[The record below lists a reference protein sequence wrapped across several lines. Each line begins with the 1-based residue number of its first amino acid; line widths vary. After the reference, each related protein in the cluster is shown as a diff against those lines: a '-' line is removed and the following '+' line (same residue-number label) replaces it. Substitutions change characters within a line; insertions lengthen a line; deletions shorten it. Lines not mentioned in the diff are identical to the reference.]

1 MNPNPEIYG
10 SPDTW
15 INNYYFG
22 GTTISGSN
30 ILKCSR
36 AKLAVW
42 DRTHSDWTYGRT
54 QLRAGVDDGIFEKN
68 KPIDKSICP
77 NGFQTSVSHIG
88 KIGVFVNRN
97 PVNFP
102 DDDAPVMAT
111 LINHDLNQPVSN
123 WCFFESRRPN
133 QTSAAYALDLH
144 PNIIDCGQRSLTVWS
159 PDAIYDAN
167 DNAKL
172 NGNFYIA
179 PFTSYQSRSILLRV
193 MVATITGRNA
203 YGYPSGITQRTLE
216 DWKNNY
222 SDVPICGAS
231 LRICYADGNTN
242 LSRMSYTFGSMDS
255 YTGASAMFLDE
266 IDCGSNEYVINDYKF
281 LWYGM
286 FGSSS
291 SPVISLFRP
300 SGGNLVY
307 NRQFADSEFFFL
319 TCYGIFQGAEQKG
332 LKRFTSGSTAGAVW
346 QEVPYSDDTYDK
358 LMSMAAL
365 FGCPF
370 TPTSKNQFPHEFTDS
385 DLCLPIIDDN
395 GITHGEYTRGSENAD
410 NPFIELDSVRD
421 KDYKPGADVD
431 PNTYS
436 NTTGFNSLSGGATA
450 TIKYVLDSSNVRQL
464 LTDLWTISHNIA
476 GADYENYDYKI
487 LDSFLVSNP
496 IDSIVSIKRFPFE
509 IPHTFSTQKTNVC
522 LGKNTG
528 SAQGYVTHNVFNSVV
543 FSGVEIYPKFGN
555 SFLDYAPYTEYE
567 LYIPFCGT
575 VKLNAGD
582 ILGHTL
588 NCRLQIDLTTG
599 ACVAYIMADNLV
611 IETASGVV
619 SCELQV
625 AGTDS
630 ATVDSAIQN
639 AVINHIGAR
648 TNKEIAMLSPL
659 TFGGLLSAVS
669 NPVKTSGAM
678 ENANNEISRA
688 DYNLTHI
695 QTPVHSMGSAGGL
708 TGWIQEFNARL
719 IIYYP
724 EGEAIDSSAP
734 VSSTSPHLADLTAY
748 AHNVGF
754 ACVMNGTVSEFH
766 GKTVGNIDTS
776 SIVGATEEERAQIKA
791 LFAQGVWLP

>member
-1 MNPNPEIYG
+1 MNPNAEVYG
-10 SPDTW
+10 APSTWDFSYINGGLTTDAAKALKIQKAKVPRWDYDPDNTGYWNSQLRSGITEGKLTKNVPIDRTICAVGMGRDCPFAEMGYFRRTVNEGVAEDVALNSIVHVGTGIVNGFLWEMRANSGTYGNYNLLSAGGGQNDEKQLTYRTW
-15 INNYYFG
+15 APSSENVVNSANQNGNYYIAPYTYYQLKTFIASIQVYVCNSADIPEDPADITQVPTATWRSLDSWKNDYPDHKIIGLRVVFARANQILDSG
-22 GTTISGSN
+22 GRITYTRPSPPSAYSYSVPCGYG
-30 ILKCSR
+30 ILDEIEFDEEEHYKE
-36 AKLAVW
+36 
-42 DRTHSDWTYGRT
+42 Y
-54 QLRAGVDDGIFEKN
+54 
-68 KPIDKSICP
+68 
-77 NGFQTSVSHIG
+77 
-88 KIGVFVNRN
+88 
-97 PVNFP
+97 
-102 DDDAPVMAT
+102 M
-111 LINHDLNQPVSN
+111 
-123 WCFFESRRPN
+123 
-133 QTSAAYALDLH
+133 YALFADGAGWSTVIFK
-144 PNIIDCGQRSLTVWS
+144 PFTDTVWS
-159 PDAIYDAN
+159 SAIHR
-167 DNAKL
+167 
-172 NGNFYIA
+172 IA
-179 PFTSYQSRSILLRV
+179 F
-193 MVATITGRNA
+193 
-203 YGYPSGITQRTLE
+203 
-216 DWKNNY
+216 
-222 SDVPICGAS
+222 
-231 LRICYADGNTN
+231 
-242 LSRMSYTFGSMDS
+242 F
-255 YTGASAMFLDE
+255 
-266 IDCGSNEYVINDYKF
+266 
-281 LWYGM
+281 GM
-286 FGSSS
+286 FNVFST
-291 SPVISLFRP
+291 
-300 SGGNLVY
+300 Y
-307 NRQFADSEFFFL
+307 
-319 TCYGIFQGAEQKG
+319 
-332 LKRFTSGSTAGAVW
+332 LKYLPGAVW
-346 QEVPYSDDTYDK
+346 YQIPYSEEIYEDICHAVAT
-358 LMSMAAL
+358 
-365 FGCPF
+365 FGF
-370 TPTSKNQFPHEFTDS
+370 IFVTDS
-385 DLCLPIIDDN
+385 TLTLPTAMNTNNICFPIITDAGIAN
-395 GITHGEYTRGSENAD
+395 GDYTRGEDNLTNDLYNA
-410 NPFIELDSVRD
+410 DSVRD
-421 KDYKPGADVD
+421 KNYDPVVPVD
-431 PNTYS
+431 PNNYS
-436 NTTGFNSLSGGATA
+436 NTTGFNSLSGGASA

-476 GADYENYDYKI
+476 GADYEKYDYKI

-543 FSGVEIYPKFGN
+543 FSGVQIFPKFGN

-588 NCRLQIDLTTG
+588 NCRLHIDLSTG

>member
-1 MNPNPEIYG
+1 MNTFADAE
-10 SPDTW
+10 
-15 INNYYFG
+15 
-22 GTTISGSN
+22 
-30 ILKCSR
+30 LK
-36 AKLAVW
+36 
-42 DRTHSDWTYGRT
+42 
-54 QLRAGVDDGIFEKN
+54 
-68 KPIDKSICP
+68 
-77 NGFQTSVSHIG
+77 SV
-88 KIGVFVNRN
+88 
-97 PVNFP
+97 
-102 DDDAPVMAT
+102 
-111 LINHDLNQPVSN
+111 
-123 WCFFESRRPN
+123 RR
-133 QTSAAYALDLH
+133 
-144 PNIIDCGQRSLTVWS
+144 
-159 PDAIYDAN
+159 
-167 DNAKL
+167 
-172 NGNFYIA
+172 
-179 PFTSYQSRSILLRV
+179 
-193 MVATITGRNA
+193 
-203 YGYPSGITQRTLE
+203 
-216 DWKNNY
+216 
-222 SDVPICGAS
+222 
-231 LRICYADGNTN
+231 
-242 LSRMSYTFGSMDS
+242 
-255 YTGASAMFLDE
+255 
-266 IDCGSNEYVINDYKF
+266 
-281 LWYGM
+281 
-286 FGSSS
+286 SSS
-291 SPVISLFRP
+291 
-300 SGGNLVY
+300 
-307 NRQFADSEFFFL
+307 DSHL
-319 TCYGIFQGAEQKG
+319 GK
-332 LKRFTSGSTAGAVW
+332 VW
-346 QEVPYSDDTYDK
+346 QEIPYSDSTYDTI
-358 LMSMAAL
+358 MSMAAL

-370 TPTSKNQFPHEFTDS
+370 TPTSKLSFNNAFTDS

-395 GITHGEYTRGSENAD
+395 GITHGEYTRGSGNTS
-410 NPFIELDSVRD
+410 NPFINLDNVRD
-421 KDYKPGADVD
+421 KDYKPGAEVD
-431 PNTYS
+431 PNSYS
-436 NTTGFNSLSGGATA
+436 NITGFNSIAAGASA

-464 LTDLWTISHNIA
+464 LTDLWTISHTIA
-476 GADYENYDYKI
+476 GVDYEKFDYKI

-528 SAQGYVTHNVFNSVV
+528 SSQGYITHNVFNTVV
-543 FSGVEIYPKFGN
+543 FSGVKIYPKFGN

-582 ILGHTL
+582 ILDHTL

-599 ACVAYIMADNLV
+599 SCTAYILADDLV
-611 IETASGVV
+611 IETVSGVV

-695 QTPVHSMGSAGGL
+695 QTPVHSMGNAGGL
-708 TGWIQEFNARL
+708 TGWYQEFNARL

>member
-1 MNPNPEIYG
+1 MANPKESIWG
-10 SPDTW
+10 ASSTW
-15 INNYYFG
+15 IYSKKQAG
-22 GTTISGSN
+22 LETTA
-30 ILKCSR
+30 
-36 AKLAVW
+36 AKLGNF
-42 DRTHSDWTYGRT
+42 DKPRTANFGTGSSADYEGA
-54 QLRAGVDDGIFEKN
+54 LVRAINVAHTMTLNQYLDE
-68 KPIDKSICP
+68 SICP
-77 NGFQTSVSHIG
+77 CGQAPDVSPFG
-88 KIGVFVNRN
+88 KVALMNENKNFSPTPSSIYTTDK
-97 PVNFP
+97 PVNWFFADIP
-102 DDDAPVMAT
+102 ANISFTPYVFYRDYGRLKYQQFAPKAFTTV
-111 LINHDLNQPVSN
+111 N
-123 WCFFESRRPN
+123 
-133 QTSAAYALDLH
+133 SAIAPMNLVPYVKWGL
-144 PNIIDCGQRSLTVWS
+144 RSLVLSIEVGIT
-159 PDAIYDAN
+159 AN
-167 DNAKL
+167 AN
-172 NGNFYIA
+172 N
-179 PFTSYQSRSILLRV
+179 P
-193 MVATITGRNA
+193 ITGA
-203 YGYPSGITQRTLE
+203 QTWVTLD

-222 SDVPICGAS
+222 SSTHYVNGMRLFVRGCTAINSTTLKLTYNNERNISTGQRGA
-231 LRICYADGNTN
+231 LAILNKFNILNDGANVDTQFLALNRIGFSCAYIFDKTPR
-242 LSRMSYTFGSMDS
+242 LF
-255 YTGASAMFLDE
+255 
-266 IDCGSNEYVINDYKF
+266 NE
-281 LWYGM
+281 G
-286 FGSSS
+286 GSSGANDRAFM
-291 SPVISLFRP
+291 PAYHYFENQTIEFYRE
-300 SGGNLVY
+300 
-307 NRQFADSEFFFL
+307 DS
-319 TCYGIFQGAEQKG
+319 TTGYYYYKI
-332 LKRFTSGSTAGAVW
+332 
-346 QEVPYSDDTYDK
+346 PYSESNYNK
-358 LMSMAAL
+358 FMQIAAL
-365 FGCPF
+365 FGCFF
-370 TPTSKNQFPHEFTDS
+370 TPTNKYVFDYDMLDTD
-385 DLCLPIIDDN
+385 LYLPIIDEN
-395 GITHGEYTRGSENAD
+395 GVAHGQYTKGAD
-410 NPFIELDSVRD
+410 NANNSLYTKNSIRD
-421 KDYKPGADVD
+421 IDYDPDAPPSPVD

-436 NTTGFNSLSGGATA
+436 NTTGFNSLSSGASA

-464 LTDLWTISHNIA
+464 LTDLWTISHTIA

-496 IDSIVSIKRFPFE
+496 IDSIVSLKRFPFD
-509 IPHTFSTQKTNVC
+509 IPHTFSSQKTNVC

-528 SAQGYVTHNVFNSVV
+528 SSQGYVTHNVFNTVV
-543 FSGVEIYPKFGN
+543 FSGIPVYAKFGN

-567 LYIPFCGT
+567 LYIPFCGS

-599 ACVAYIMADNLV
+599 SCTAYILADDLV
-611 IETASGVV
+611 IETATGVV

-695 QTPVHSMGSAGGL
+695 QTPVHAMGNAGGL
-708 TGWIQEFNARL
+708 TGWYQEFNARL

-734 VSSTSPHLADLTAY
+734 VSSTYPKLADLTDY

>member
-1 MNPNPEIYG
+1 MNPNPEVYG
-10 SPDTW
+10 APETW
-15 INNYYFG
+15 QNNFILG
-22 GTTISGSN
+22 GATTAGVENVKAS
-30 ILKCSR
+30 K
-36 AKLAVW
+36 AKVAKWNVEG
-42 DRTHSDWTYGRT
+42 WTIGT
-54 QLRAGVDDGIFEKN
+54 SQLRAAILNN
-68 KPIDKSICP
+68 KITANQPIDKSICP
-77 NGFQTSVSHIG
+77 CGQDIRFSHLNQ
-88 KIGVFVNRN
+88 IGVFVSRN
-97 PVNFP
+97 LTEYP
-102 DDDAPVMAT
+102 DEDIQYIT
-111 LINHDLNQPVSN
+111 LINRMNNNDKPVN
-123 WCFFESRRPN
+123 WCFFETRRPGSGASAKF
-133 QTSAAYALDLH
+133 QTPYRLDMSVNEY
-144 PNIIDCGQRSLTVWS
+144 PYTVWAPGS
-159 PDAIYDAN
+159 DFDSSVSS
-167 DNAKL
+167 KQ
-172 NGNFYIA
+172 NGNYYVS
-179 PFTSYQSRSILLRV
+179 PLVSYQSRSILLRAEV
-193 MVATITGRNA
+193 GYISTRYTDTSPNGVTWISLDEWKNSYNTQIIAGIRLRIFKVNTASISQIKYNAPSINTYDFSGAMILDPITPGTTEYSLQPTFYHFGFMGMGQTGQITLLPIITGLSN
-203 YGYPSGITQRTLE
+203 QRQ
-216 DWKNNY
+216 
-222 SDVPICGAS
+222 
-231 LRICYADGNTN
+231 
-242 LSRMSYTFGSMDS
+242 
-255 YTGASAMFLDE
+255 
-266 IDCGSNEYVINDYKF
+266 SNEYI
-281 LWYGM
+281 YGFM
-286 FGSSS
+286 PCMNTFESSELKTVRRSSS
-291 SPVISLFRP
+291 
-300 SGGNLVY
+300 
-307 NRQFADSEFFFL
+307 DSHL
-319 TCYGIFQGAEQKG
+319 GK
-332 LKRFTSGSTAGAVW
+332 VW
-346 QEVPYSDDTYDK
+346 QEIPYSEDTYDK
-358 LMSMAAL
+358 IMSMTAL

-370 TPTSKNQFPHEFTDS
+370 TPSNTLTFDTAFTDP
-385 DLCLPIIDDN
+385 DLCLPVIDDN
-395 GITHGEYTRGSENAD
+395 GITHGEYTRGSGNTN
-410 NPFIELDSVRD
+410 NPFINLDNVRD

-436 NTTGFNSLSGGATA
+436 NTTGFNSLSGGASA

-528 SAQGYVTHNVFNSVV
+528 SAQGYVTHNVFNSVI

-588 NCRLQIDLTTG
+588 NCRLHIDLATG
-599 ACVAYIMADNLV
+599 TCVAYIMADDLV

-630 ATVDSAIQN
+630 ATVDSNIQN
-639 AVINHIGAR
+639 AVLNHIGAR

-695 QTPVHSMGSAGGL
+695 QTPVHSMGNAGGL

-734 VSSTSPHLADLTAY
+734 VSATSPHLSDLTAY

>member
-1 MNPNPEIYG
+1 MNPNPEVYG
-10 SPDTW
+10 APETWQTCKYFPWTGTSEPD
-15 INNYYFG
+15 INLTKPKIPNFDNG
-22 GTTISGSN
+22 NGSLGAGNTAGKTILN
-30 ILKCSR
+30 I
-36 AKLAVW
+36 
-42 DRTHSDWTYGRT
+42 
-54 QLRAGVDDGIFEKN
+54 
-68 KPIDKSICP
+68 PIDKTLCPCGQDNTASCLGDISIFQNAQDVDGNKQPSIITPESNISNWFIYDGTAQQADFSNQGGENSRNYTAYKYQMWSPEGEEGTTHP
-77 NGFQTSVSHIG
+77 NMNLKINPFLDWGTRSLLLQIKVQCITGYDSQNKPQTSWRYL
-88 KIGVFVNRN
+88 K
-97 PVNFP
+97 
-102 DDDAPVMAT
+102 D
-111 LINHDLNQPVSN
+111 
-123 WCFFESRRPN
+123 W
-133 QTSAAYALDLH
+133 
-144 PNIIDCGQRSLTVWS
+144 
-159 PDAIYDAN
+159 YD
-167 DNAKL
+167 
-172 NGNFYIA
+172 
-179 PFTSYQSRSILLRV
+179 
-193 MVATITGRNA
+193 
-203 YGYPSGITQRTLE
+203 
-216 DWKNNY
+216 NY
-222 SDVPICGAS
+222 DQQPICGVSFIVHGRGSVTGSTITYRQTKGANNNFCGIGILDKIDNITDYYRFNRRAYTDS
-231 LRICYADGNTN
+231 ICEFRPFQYLRANYYSSSNITVVMFGIHRFDTMSIEAVVDTNTQSGWSVWAEVPCFEAHYN
-242 LSRMSYTFGSMDS
+242 TILKWAACFGLPFTDKEKYTFNAN
-255 YTGASAMFLDE
+255 YLDE
-266 IDCGSNEYVINDYKF
+266 
-281 LWYGM
+281 
-286 FGSSS
+286 
-291 SPVISLFRP
+291 
-300 SGGNLVY
+300 
-307 NRQFADSEFFFL
+307 
-319 TCYGIFQGAEQKG
+319 
-332 LKRFTSGSTAGAVW
+332 
-346 QEVPYSDDTYDK
+346 
-358 LMSMAAL
+358 
-365 FGCPF
+365 
-370 TPTSKNQFPHEFTDS
+370 
-385 DLCLPIIDDN
+385 DLYLPIIDDN
-395 GITHGEYTRGSENAD
+395 GITHGEYTKGAD
-410 NPFIELDSVRD
+410 NANNDYIDLDSIRD
-421 KDYKPGADVD
+421 KNYNPDANKD

-436 NTTGFNSLSGGATA
+436 NTTGFNSIAAGASA

-464 LTDLWTISHNIA
+464 LTDLWTISHTIA
-476 GADYENYDYKI
+476 GVDYENYDYKI

-528 SAQGYVTHNVFNSVV
+528 SSQGYVTHNVFNTVI
-543 FSGVEIYPKFGN
+543 FSGVQIFPKFGN

-582 ILGHTL
+582 ILDHTL

-599 ACVAYIMADNLV
+599 SCTAYILADDLV

-695 QTPVHSMGSAGGL
+695 QTPVHSMGNAGGL
-708 TGWIQEFNARL
+708 TGWYQEFNARL

-754 ACVMNGTVSEFH
+754 ACVLNGTVSEFH

>member
-1 MNPNPEIYG
+1 MQVNTNKWG
-10 SPDTW
+10 QSDTW
-15 INNYYFG
+15 TVATALTPSSGAIDDTNLFYYHGIFNSLGDYVDNNIFEYGTVIDDTICYGAHAATEKMPLADVEYINYNGVPVGEQKNDAGWFLSYKTSSAANLPYYDAYVLISQMGSTTIQGELSRCYRWCPAGLAQDTTHNPRPTNYHQELAPIVQFSPRSAFYVIMVELITLDHRTRTTITLKELKDNFSTYAGTYYISRAYMIPYTYRGRNVNTPTQFNDYAAFSSRYFG
-22 GTTISGSN
+22 ASMINGISFETGEVISYYQTVGRGGSLPIIGVSYTEKLDSTHYGTRVFKRQSSGVNEFYVPVYSRNKVSTIST
-30 ILKCSR
+30 I
-36 AKLAVW
+36 
-42 DRTHSDWTYGRT
+42 HYGT
-54 QLRAGVDDGIFEKN
+54 ANENYMAYVETDVYIGVVDDIIRG
-68 KPIDKSICP
+68 
-77 NGFQTSVSHIG
+77 
-88 KIGVFVNRN
+88 
-97 PVNFP
+97 
-102 DDDAPVMAT
+102 A
-111 LINHDLNQPVSN
+111 
-123 WCFFESRRPN
+123 
-133 QTSAAYALDLH
+133 AAYGL
-144 PNIIDCGQRSLTVWS
+144 
-159 PDAIYDAN
+159 
-167 DNAKL
+167 
-172 NGNFYIA
+172 F
-179 PFTSYQSRSILLRV
+179 FT
-193 MVATITGRNA
+193 
-203 YGYPSGITQRTLE
+203 
-216 DWKNNY
+216 
-222 SDVPICGAS
+222 
-231 LRICYADGNTN
+231 
-242 LSRMSYTFGSMDS
+242 
-255 YTGASAMFLDE
+255 
-266 IDCGSNEYVINDYKF
+266 
-281 LWYGM
+281 
-286 FGSSS
+286 
-291 SPVISLFRP
+291 
-300 SGGNLVY
+300 
-307 NRQFADSEFFFL
+307 
-319 TCYGIFQGAEQKG
+319 
-332 LKRFTSGSTAGAVW
+332 
-346 QEVPYSDDTYDK
+346 DDTYNDII
-358 LMSMAAL
+358 
-365 FGCPF
+365 
-370 TPTSKNQFPHEFTDS
+370 S
-385 DLCLPIIDDN
+385 DTTNEQRWINENMYLGVLDEN
-395 GITHGEYTRGSENAD
+395 GVGHGEYTKGIYNIT
-410 NPFIELDSVRD
+410 NPIFNYDTSQDSNYNPK
-421 KDYKPGADVD
+421 KDID

-436 NTTGFNSLSGGATA
+436 NTTGFNSIAAGASA
-450 TIKYVLDSSNVRQL
+450 TIKYVLDASNVRQL
-464 LTDLWTISHNIA
+464 LTDLWTISHTIA
-476 GADYENYDYKI
+476 GVDYENYDYKI

-528 SAQGYVTHNVFNSVV
+528 SSQGYVTHNVFNTVV
-543 FSGVEIYPKFGN
+543 FSGVKIFPKFGN

-582 ILGHTL
+582 ILDHTL

-599 ACVAYIMADNLV
+599 SCTAYILADDLV

-625 AGTDS
+625 TGTDS

-695 QTPVHSMGSAGGL
+695 QTPVHSMGNAGGL
-708 TGWIQEFNARL
+708 TGWYQEFNARL

-754 ACVMNGTVSEFH
+754 ACVLNGTVSDFH

>member
-1 MNPNPEIYG
+1 MNPNSEVYGAPSTWQYSFINGGLTTEAAKALKIQKAKVPTWDWDDNPGYWTSQLREGIVAQKITQNVPIDKTVCAVGMGRDCPFATMGYFRRRADTETPSDVMLNSIASVGSGGVINGFLWEMRDESSYGVYNLLSAGGGQIDEKQMEFRCWAPESNSIRNTNKQNGNYFIAPYTYYQLKTFIA
-10 SPDTW
+10 SVEVNVCNSADVPDDP
-15 INNYYFG
+15 
-22 GTTISGSN
+22 TISGVVPQATW
-30 ILKCSR
+30 R
-36 AKLAVW
+36 
-42 DRTHSDWTYGRT
+42 
-54 QLRAGVDDGIFEKN
+54 
-68 KPIDKSICP
+68 PIDTWKNSYSTHKIT
-77 NGFQTSVSHIG
+77 GF
-88 KIGVFVNRN
+88 RL
-97 PVNFP
+97 NF
-102 DDDAPVMAT
+102 A
-111 LINHDLNQPVSN
+111 
-123 WCFFESRRPN
+123 R
-133 QTSAAYALDLH
+133 
-144 PNIIDCGQRSLTVWS
+144 
-159 PDAIYDAN
+159 AN
-167 DNAKL
+167 
-172 NGNFYIA
+172 
-179 PFTSYQSRSILLRV
+179 SILDSGGR
-193 MVATITGRNA
+193 ITYSRPA
-203 YGYPSGITQRTLE
+203 PPS
-216 DWKNNY
+216 
-222 SDVPICGAS
+222 
-231 LRICYADGNTN
+231 
-242 LSRMSYTFGSMDS
+242 SYTYSVPCGFGL
-255 YTGASAMFLDE
+255 LDE
-266 IDCGSNEYVINDYKF
+266 IQFDDEYDYKR
-281 LWYGM
+281 YM
-286 FGSSS
+286 YA
-291 SPVISLFRP
+291 LFNDSA
-300 SGGNLVY
+300 SGGSWNTV
-307 NRQFADSEFFFL
+307 
-319 TCYGIFQGAEQKG
+319 IFKPFTDTVWTSSVHRVAFMGMYDIFNG
-332 LKRFTSGSTAGAVW
+332 DLKYLPSAVW
-346 QEVPYSDDTYDK
+346 YQIDYSDDVYEK
-358 LMSMAAL
+358 LCRAAAT
-365 FGCPF
+365 FGFIFVTDGTLTLPSAMNTDNIC
-370 TPTSKNQFPHEFTDS
+370 FPVITEG
-385 DLCLPIIDDN
+385 
-395 GITHGEYTRGSENAD
+395 GIAHGDYTRGEDNLSNDIYNA
-410 NPFIELDSVRD
+410 DSVRD
-421 KDYKPGADVD
+421 KNYDPSVPVD
-431 PNTYS
+431 PNNYS
-436 NTTGFNSLSGGATA
+436 NTTGFNSLSGGASA

-487 LDSFLVSNP
+487 LDSFLVSSP

-543 FSGVEIYPKFGN
+543 FSGVQIFPKFGN

-754 ACVMNGTVSEFH
+754 ACVLNGTVSEFH

>member
-1 MNPNPEIYG
+1 MGINYDVYGQPETWQNCYYG
-10 SPDTW
+10 
-15 INNYYFG
+15 G
-22 GTTISGSN
+22 GLSTVLATL
-30 ILKCSR
+30 LKASR
-36 AKLAVW
+36 AKIPTW
-42 DRTHSDWTYGRT
+42 KETNPDWTFGSG
-54 QLRAGVDDGIFEKN
+54 QLRSGINDHKLVYHE
-68 KPIDKSICP
+68 PIDKSICTVGMDP
-77 NGFQTSVSHIG
+77 TTSPFKSFAVWGNYPEVHTYMIGTAELGEEGYANSIFWFEANCVATGFTGVYGNNAFSKWRMPLENLDKRVYAPQGNNGDTNTTQ
-88 KIGVFVNRN
+88 
-97 PVNFP
+97 
-102 DDDAPVMAT
+102 
-111 LINHDLNQPVSN
+111 
-123 WCFFESRRPN
+123 
-133 QTSAAYALDLH
+133 
-144 PNIIDCGQRSLTVWS
+144 
-159 PDAIYDAN
+159 
-167 DNAKL
+167 
-172 NGNFYIA
+172 NGNFFIA
-179 PFTSYQSRSILLRV
+179 PFTEFGARAFILQILV
-193 MVATITGRNA
+193 YVQTSTTHHPPYSVEPAGTW
-203 YGYPSGITQRTLE
+203 RTLD

-222 SDVPICGAS
+222 SDHTISGCQ
-231 LRICYADGNTN
+231 LRYRY
-242 LSRMSYTFGSMDS
+242 LSSYTQN
-255 YTGASAMFLDE
+255 TGKMNYYSA
-266 IDCGSNEYVINDYKF
+266 N
-281 LWYGM
+281 W
-286 FGSSS
+286 GSSEYRK
-291 SPVISLFRP
+291 VAAA
-300 SGGNLVY
+300 
-307 NRQFADSEFFFL
+307 FADEFKVKIDAGGDYNFYD
-319 TCYGIFQGAEQKG
+319 YGIQSPGNNIGAIRLFGDIDG
-332 LKRFTSGSTAGAVW
+332 LYEWTDDLQPIALVPWYVNNYIQIATSN
-346 QEVPYSDDTYDK
+346 QLIFPIVPYSDDIYDTI
-358 LMSMAAL
+358 MAVTAH
-365 FGCPF
+365 FGVPF
-370 TPTSKNQFPHEFTDS
+370 TPGKSTSVEASNCAFS
-385 DLCLPIIDDN
+385 DDFLDDDLYLPVIDDN
-395 GITHGEYTRGSENAD
+395 GITHGEYTHGAD
-410 NPFIELDSVRD
+410 NANNSYYDFDKSSDSGYD
-421 KDYKPGADVD
+421 PSKPPIPID

-436 NTTGFNSLSGGATA
+436 NTTGFNSIAAGASA
-450 TIKYVLDSSNVRQL
+450 TIKYVLDSSNIRQL

-476 GADYENYDYKI
+476 GADYEKYDYKI

-528 SAQGYVTHNVFNSVV
+528 SSQGYVTHNVFNTVI
-543 FSGVEIYPKFGN
+543 FSGVRIFPKFEN

-582 ILGHTL
+582 ILDHTL

-599 ACVAYIMADNLV
+599 SCTAYILADDLV

-695 QTPVHSMGSAGGL
+695 QTPVHSMGNAGGL
-708 TGWIQEFNARL
+708 TGWYQEFNARL

-791 LFAQGVWLP
+791 LFAQGV